1 MAHPAPSTASDVRL
15 AAGCQ
20 FRAADDTLPVVVANL
35 VALGFDLIY
44 LVDHLN
50 ESIPLAQLQALTA
63 GRSELRI
70 IRKQTAPYAQS
81 GVHSLLLRMAQND
94 GAHAY
99 LHVDADEFPAPIAA
113 PAGSPASGASALGTD
128 GRLRDAVHA
137 WLVRASSIGLLVP
150 HQNVLQ
156 RRDVERWGVETLTA
170 PTRFALG
177 PAEGIAAAD
186 AGYFARSPNVRAIVR
201 LEPGGLADRWVRWGS
216 HRVRARRAGRV
227 GGQAPVEVSP
237 DLVMLHLPYP
247 SRRALESRR
256 GFRERASGVVVD
268 NRGSAPVQ
276 WEDVSLPAHPA
287 DPHPGPRVRTAPTA
301 GFDALRERLRAAGLL
316 EVLADETLAA
326 QRTALVPTDADA
338 VFAAAADLLTATIVP
353 RDDREGDDGDGD
365 DDDDGEGAAVDVAAV
380 VDAAADGSGLD

>member
-1 MAHPAPSTASDVRL
+1 MAHPAPSTAAGVRL

-20 FRAADDTLPVVVANL
+20 FRAADETLPVAVANL

-63 GRSELRI
+63 GRSELRV
-70 IRKQTAPYAQS
+70 IRKESTPYAQS
-81 GVHSLLLRMAQND
+81 GVQSLLLRMAQND

-99 LHVDADEFPAPIAA
+99 LHVDADEFPAPIAGGA
-113 PAGSPASGASALGTD
+113 RPSAARGSGPVSD
-128 GRLRDAVHA
+128 DRLRDAVHA
-137 WLVRASSIGLLVP
+137 WLVRSNSIGLLVP

-156 RRDVERWGVETLTA
+156 RRDVDRWGVETLAA

-177 PAEGIAAAD
+177 PADGVTVAE

-216 HRVRARRAGRV
+216 HRVRTRRTGRV
-227 GGQAPVEVSP
+227 GGLAPVEVAP

-247 SRRALESRR
+247 SRQALEARLAFRSRP
-256 GFRERASGVVVD
+256 SGEIVD
-268 NRGSAPVQ
+268 NRGTADLG
-276 WEDVSLPAHPA
+276 WEDVSLPIDRD

-316 EVLADETLAA
+316 DVLADETLAA

-338 VFAAAADLLTATIVP
+338 VFAAAADLLTATILP
-353 RDDREGDDGDGD
+353 RDDREGD
-365 DDDDGEGAAVDVAAV
+365 AVDDAV
-380 VDAAADGSGLD
+380 EDSAAADGSEFD